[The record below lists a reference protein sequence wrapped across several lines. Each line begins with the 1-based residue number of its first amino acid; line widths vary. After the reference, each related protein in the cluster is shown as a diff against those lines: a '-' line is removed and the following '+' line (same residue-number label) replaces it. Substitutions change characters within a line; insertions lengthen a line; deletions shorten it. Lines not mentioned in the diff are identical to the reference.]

1 MLSPTPFIGSI
12 LMLNPTPITVVTWR
26 REGPSRVTNG
36 SHSEFTHP
44 HASPQHLIA
53 AHAGF
58 SARPCSGG
66 RVLTANFTLQCEALE
81 LETWTLS
88 LVPRGHEQGRTRDG
102 VFQSRSVVHI
112 QCPCTYRSI
121 PACPQEY
128 FKAWNAHDKEA
139 VKSLHAEESTLK
151 DWDASHGP
159 TNEVVATGIA
169 GIWAAVPNIQIEIV
183 SIFECGAE
191 QSCVAQIKVVVDEY
205 TSLNVCDVFTFD
217 GAGKV
222 VSIVAYKA

>member
-1 MLSPTPFIGSI
+1 MFRRPGINSQFHTPGAKPWSW
-12 LMLNPTPITVVTWR
+12 ND
-26 REGPSRVTNG
+26 
-36 SHSEFTHP
+36 
-44 HASPQHLIA
+44 
-53 AHAGF
+53 
-58 SARPCSGG
+58 
-66 RVLTANFTLQCEALE
+66 
-81 LETWTLS
+81 WTLS
-88 LVPRGHEQGRTRDG
+88 LVPRGHAEGRTRDG

-191 QSCVAQIKVVVDEY
+191 QSCVAQIKVVVDES
-205 TSLNVCDVFTFD
+205 TILNVCDVFTFD

>member
-1 MLSPTPFIGSI
+1 
-12 LMLNPTPITVVTWR
+12 MLNPTPITVAT
-26 REGPSRVTNG
+26 SD
-36 SHSEFTHP
+36 
-44 HASPQHLIA
+44 HASDVA
-53 AHAGF
+53 
-58 SARPCSGG
+58 SGG
-66 RVLTANFTLQCEALE
+66 RAGSRTAHTLSSHTLMPLLNTLSLHTLVFLRAHVPAAEFNSQFHTPVRSSGAGD
-81 LETWTLS
+81 WTLS

-191 QSCVAQIKVVVDEY
+191 QSCVAQIKVVVDES
-205 TSLNVCDVFTFD
+205 TILNVCDVFTFD

>member
-1 MLSPTPFIGSI
+1 MRFTRSRSSRARSARL
-12 LMLNPTPITVVTWR
+12 L
-26 REGPSRVTNG
+26 REAR
-36 SHSEFTHP
+36 THP
-44 HASPQHLIA
+44 SASVA
-53 AHAGF
+53 VA
-58 SARPCSGG
+58 
-66 RVLTANFTLQCEALE
+66 
-81 LETWTLS
+81 
-88 LVPRGHEQGRTRDG
+88 HEQGRARDG
-102 VFQSRSVVHI
+102 VPRVLHSRKSSGVHI
-112 QCPCTYRSI
+112 QCPCTHRSI
-121 PACPQEY
+121 PACSQEY

-139 VKSLHAEESTLK
+139 VKALHAEESTLK

-159 TNEVVATGIA
+159 TNEIVATGIA
-169 GIWAAVPNIQIEIV
+169 GIWAAVPKIQIDIV

>member
-1 MLSPTPFIGSI
+1 MFRRPSINSQFHTP
-12 LMLNPTPITVVTWR
+12 R
-26 REGPSRVTNG
+26 
-36 SHSEFTHP
+36 
-44 HASPQHLIA
+44 
-53 AHAGF
+53 
-58 SARPCSGG
+58 
-66 RVLTANFTLQCEALE
+66 CEALE

-191 QSCVAQIKVVVDEY
+191 QSCVAQIKVVVDES
-205 TSLNVCDVFTFD
+205 TILNVCDVFTFD